1 MRCGVMC
8 VCPVSLACFQG
19 TGRVCQTLALRK
31 RHSGPSCQLSASC
44 LSPAR
49 RSPPAS
55 RIHWSR
61 TPRPRLRAK
70 PRVRGAPRRHARGSG
85 NARQPA
91 PEVARAASRRRAG
104 RAAGGAPAAL
114 TPPSG
119 DPPDTHPSHWLR
131 SARDTASPAARCP
144 LLPSLP
150 PSARRCWRRGNGGG
164 ASGGGGGGVSVSVRW
179 GGRGRG
185 AGAAL
190 PGRRGRVPPWAAVS
204 AIRAGRA
211 AARGG
216 CGEARRGAGKGVP
229 GDCGLGLAGPASR
242 SGWAG
247 RGSLR
252 GAEPVV
258 NRRQLGDARGGRRL
272 RGGRRKRR
280 LQAGLGPPGKGP
292 GRGHRRGGPGG
303 SAGPECRSARPS

>member
-1 MRCGVMC
+1 M
-8 VCPVSLACFQG
+8 
-19 TGRVCQTLALRK
+19 
-31 RHSGPSCQLSASC
+31 
-44 LSPAR
+44 
-49 RSPPAS
+49 
-55 RIHWSR
+55 
-61 TPRPRLRAK
+61 
-70 PRVRGAPRRHARGSG
+70 
-85 NARQPA
+85 
-91 PEVARAASRRRAG
+91 
-104 RAAGGAPAAL
+104 
-114 TPPSG
+114 TPP
-119 DPPDTHPSHWLR
+119 PLQ
-131 SARDTASPAARCP
+131 PAARSFP
-144 LLPSLP
+144 PSLP
-150 PSARRCWRRGNGGG
+150 PRAGAGGEGTAGARAAAAAAAAS
-164 ASGGGGGGVSVSVRW
+164 ASGGG
-179 GGRGRG
+179 GRG

-229 GDCGLGLAGPASR
+229 GDCGLGLGLAGPASR